1 MFPSRNRIIAG
12 LSDCTVVVETDKSG
26 GSIITANIA
35 NSYGREVFA
44 YPGRANDQHSAGCN
58 SLIRRNLAAIL
69 NGPEDLIEYMNWNM
83 ETNGVNSQLEL
94 FSDLSEDELS
104 VAELL
109 KSRGR
114 QPVDRISNELKLGL
128 TATSSIL
135 LELEFKGVVRS
146 LPGKIYEIV
155 SSLTIRV

>member
-1 MFPSRNRIIAG
+1 
-12 LSDCTVVVETDKSG
+12 
-26 GSIITANIA
+26 
-35 NSYGREVFA
+35 
-44 YPGRANDQHSAGCN
+44 
-58 SLIRRNLAAIL
+58 
-69 NGPEDLIEYMNWNM
+69 MNWNM

>member
-1 MFPSRNRIIAG
+1 M
-12 LSDCTVVVETDKSG
+12 
-26 GSIITANIA
+26 
-35 NSYGREVFA
+35 
-44 YPGRANDQHSAGCN
+44 GRALVTVPKSHQVPNVE
-58 SLIRRNLAAIL
+58 RPWAIKIPYIDVTL
-69 NGPEDLIEYMNWNM
+69 YQE
-83 ETNGVNSQLEL
+83 
-94 FSDLSEDELS
+94 SEDPKRHFTLQELKEMTKDELL

-114 QPVDRISNELKLGL
+114 LPVDKISNELNLGL
-128 TATSSIL
+128 TATSSVL